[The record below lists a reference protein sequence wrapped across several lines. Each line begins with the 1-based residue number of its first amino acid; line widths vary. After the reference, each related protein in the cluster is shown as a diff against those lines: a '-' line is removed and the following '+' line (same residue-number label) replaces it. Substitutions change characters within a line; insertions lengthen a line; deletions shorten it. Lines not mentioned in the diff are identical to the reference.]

1 MNNNDENRVQ
11 LIPVN
16 EINILNPRERNQAK
30 FEKIL
35 KNISKIGLKRPITV
49 SVRQNSNGGKAYNLI
64 CGQGRLEAFIA
75 LGEDSIPAII
85 KNIPPD
91 ECYLMSLVENIARRK
106 QLPVEYIQQIDV
118 LSERGYSNTEISRKI
133 DANPDY
139 VRGILQLLHHGEER
153 LISAVENGQIP
164 VSIAVDISATEN
176 VGAQLA
182 LLDAYQS
189 NKLRGPALLKARD
202 LIEKRNSR
210 GKALYRNGQKKQT
223 DKYSADT
230 LVKLYQ
236 REAQRHKDI
245 TNKAKIC
252 ETRLLFIVS
261 ALKELLTDENYRTLL
276 RAENLDTMPKYLI
289 DEINSKLDN

>member
-1 MNNNDENRVQ
+1 MNNYDENRVQ

-16 EINILNPRERNQAK
+16 EIHILNPRDRNKAK
-30 FEKIL
+30 FEKIVA
-35 KNISKIGLKRPITV
+35 NISEIGLKRPITV
-49 SVRQNSNGGKAYNLI
+49 SVRQHSNGGKAYNLV

-85 KNIPPD
+85 KNISQD
-91 ECYLMSLVENIARRK
+91 ECYLMSLIENIARRR
-106 QLPVEYIQQIDV
+106 QLSVEYIQQINV
-118 LSERGYSNTEISRKI
+118 LSERGYSNREISRKI

-139 VRGILQLLHHGEER
+139 VRGILRLLHNGEER

-164 VSIAVDISATEN
+164 ISIAVDISAAEDED
-176 VGAQLA
+176 AQLA

-189 NKLRGPALLKARD
+189 NKLRGSALLKARD
-202 LIEKRNSR
+202 LIEKRSSR
-210 GKALYRNGQKKQT
+210 GKTLFRNDQKKQVS
-223 DKYSADT
+223 KYSADT
-230 LVKLYQ
+230 LVKLYK

-289 DEINSKLDN
+289 DEINSKQDN